1 MNFKELQV
9 AVWERWQD
17 KSKTLEAMLP
27 AIVNEAVQIAAEEA
41 DLPSLRVLGT
51 VTTSLTLP
59 YKALPTGFSGKL
71 RFIGNTYGKI
81 SIVALEELLSE
92 YPLLDKL
99 GDVHIVAVSGSLL
112 YYQGVPTTATVLPIL
127 YFQNPPTLTT
137 DIGIPDCIPEFL
149 HREVIVT
156 KAAAIGYDLIE
167 DGTEGSKPNTSACLG
182 EYAIGLNK
190 LREYIGKRKT
200 HMTRSV
206 WTY

>member
-1 MNFKELQV
+1 MNFQELKN

-27 AIVNEAVQIAAEEA
+27 AVVNEAVQIAAEEA
-41 DLPSLRVLGT
+41 DIPSLRIFGT
-51 VTTSLTLP
+51 VTTSLIHP
-59 YKALPTGFSGKL
+59 YQTMPTGFSGKL
-71 RFIGNTYGKI
+71 RFIGHTYGKI
-81 SIVALEELLSE
+81 SIVALEELLSD
-92 YPLLDKL
+92 YPLLDEI
-99 GDVHIVAVSGSLL
+99 GDVHIIAVSGSIL
-112 YYQGVPTTATVLPIL
+112 YYQGTPTVAAVLPIL

-156 KAAAIGYDLIE
+156 KAAAIGFDLIE